1 MISIEGNIVNM
12 NGVKRS
18 RIEIDDISGLIT
30 KVSEP
35 TGSADFIF
43 KDELIFPGFIDLHVH
58 AREDSSHTQD
68 YKEDFKTAGEAAIN
82 GGVVAF
88 AEMPNNPV
96 PPIDDVSYEKKKELT
111 QESPIEVVLYAGI
124 GPDTKPLSKTVPY
137 KAFMGPSVG
146 ELFFHSQKELEET
159 IKNYERQNISFHCE
173 DSVILESSKGAPT
186 HENKRPKEAEISAVD
201 FALYLT
207 KKYNLISKICHCS
220 TIESIE
226 KIINVKKQGVKV
238 SVEVTPHHL
247 FFDETMLDEK
257 NHTLLQVNPP
267 IRQSKENRLGLI
279 SALKN
284 GDIDYLATDHAPHTV
299 EEKKKGMSGMP
310 HLDTY
315 GSFVAWLMKEHSFT
329 PGEVTRVCSQ
339 NPGNFIN
346 QFTQSKYGKIKEGY
360 LGSLSILDLTRSVK
374 ITEDKLKTKCKWSP
388 FLDMIFP
395 GSVVMT
401 VVRGKVYEK

>member
-1 MISIEGNIVNM
+1 M
-12 NGVKRS
+12 
-18 RIEIDDISGLIT
+18 
-30 KVSEP
+30 
-35 TGSADFIF
+35 
-43 KDELIFPGFIDLHVH
+43 
-58 AREDSSHTQD
+58 
-68 YKEDFKTAGEAAIN
+68 
-82 GGVVAF
+82 
-88 AEMPNNPV
+88 
-96 PPIDDVSYEKKKELT
+96 
-111 QESPIEVVLYAGI
+111 
-124 GPDTKPLSKTVPY
+124 
-137 KAFMGPSVG
+137 
-146 ELFFHSQKELEET
+146 
-159 IKNYERQNISFHCE
+159 
-173 DSVILESSKGAPT
+173 
-186 HENKRPKEAEISAVD
+186 
-201 FALYLT
+201 
-207 KKYNLISKICHCS
+207 
-220 TIESIE
+220 
-226 KIINVKKQGVKV
+226 

-315 GSFVAWLMKEHSFT
+315 GSFVAWLVKEHSFT
-329 PGEVTRVCSQ
+329 PGEGTRVCSQ

-388 FLDMIFP
+388 FEGMIFP
-395 GSVVMT
+395 GSQVMT
-401 VVRGKVYEK
+401 IIKGRVYEK